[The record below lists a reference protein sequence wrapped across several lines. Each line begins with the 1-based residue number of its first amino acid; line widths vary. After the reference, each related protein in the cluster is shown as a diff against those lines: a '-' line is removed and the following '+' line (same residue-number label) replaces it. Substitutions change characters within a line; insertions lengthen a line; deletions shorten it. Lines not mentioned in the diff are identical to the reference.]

1 MLFDHLITAQ
11 GRKRSPTLATLA
23 ALAALATACGGSGS
37 RGPSV
42 VSVGE
47 NRTTVRATA
56 APPTTPAP
64 KTTAAATTVVPS
76 AAVTTVAA
84 VDPNALLGHT
94 VESLRPGYQ
103 FDSTFANGPAVVS
116 TFAGRVVGTSSQ
128 LTVTNGG
135 ATVEYLQIPPTVWY
149 REAGGEWSELATNA
163 APRQPLDGLAQ
174 PSAVTVVAQS
184 AAGTTMHATY
194 TPENLGIT
202 GGGAIEVDLTVNAD
216 GSMTVTY
223 PVVASGK
230 TLQVV
235 EKLTPAADTSEI
247 APPG

>member
-1 MLFDHLITAQ
+1 MVSKHVVTVE
-11 GRKRSPTLATLA
+11 GRKRSPKLATLA

-56 APPTTPAP
+56 APPTKPAP
-64 KTTAAATTVVPS
+64 TTATAVTTAAPS
-76 AAVTTVAA
+76 AAVTTVVA
-84 VDPNALLGHT
+84 VDPNTLLGHT
-94 VESLRPGYQ
+94 VETLRPGYQ

-149 REAGGEWSELATNA
+149 RESGGEWSELATNA

-174 PSAVTVVAQS
+174 PSAVSLVSQS
-184 AAGTTMHATY
+184 AEATTLHATY

-216 GSMTVTY
+216 GSMTVAY

-230 TLQVV
+230 TLQVT
-235 EKLTPAADTSEI
+235 EKLAPAADTSEI